1 MMNLFENLQLMKE
14 SDASDHI
21 YNGKSYWSVNDMNS
35 LYKETAL
42 KINKINKNDKMKLF
56 PELKKYDHKMSFMPK
71 YSKGLLS
78 PYGYPT
84 SINDIIA
91 SPEHG
96 TFLDEDELWDVIEDL
111 IKINNYLDGIDINKL
126 PKYEPPK
133 RHYNTNGNTKE
144 SLIDYYN
151 SDRYYPGLKQLIA
164 DSSLEV
170 ISTDRQLATKTL
182 VLYLDKLDKSLA
194 LFSTGYLRMYN
205 GKGTKY
211 RSTNIKF
218 NVDFNY
224 IKSIINKNV

>member
-1 MMNLFENLQLMKE
+1 MNLFENLQLMKE
-14 SDASDHI
+14 SDASNHI

-42 KINKINKNDKMKLF
+42 KINKINKNDRMKLF

-84 SINDIIA
+84 SINGIIA
-91 SPEHG
+91 SPEHD

-111 IKINNYLDGIDINKL
+111 IKINNYLDGVDINKL

-144 SLIDYYN
+144 SLIDKAIQKYGKDNFELEILGKFEDYNEKEQYYIQ
-151 SDRYYPGLKQLIA
+151 YY
-164 DSSLEV
+164 
-170 ISTDRQLATKTL
+170 
-182 VLYLDKLDKSLA
+182 KSLA
-194 LFSTGYLRMYN
+194 PYGYNILKGGEEPPHFSGENHPRALI
-205 GKGTKY
+205 
-211 RSTNIKF
+211 SQQ
-218 NVDFNY
+218 
-224 IKSIINKNV
+224 